1 MFEQFMLALLAFL
14 LITLLVRVAIH
25 MFHFV
30 WNLLKY
36 ALILAPAAVC
46 VVCWLTGNIF
56 VGILSTVLA
65 GIFYFFFIKYKMS

>member
-1 MFEQFMLALLAFL
+1 MLEQILLALAAFL

-25 MFHFV
+25 MLAFV

-56 VGILSTVLA
+56 IGILSTVLA
-65 GIFYFFFIKYKMS
+65 GIFYFFFIKYKLS